1 MRILALDATLTRASA
16 ALWLGGAVHAAGVEC
31 GGRGQPAIL
40 PGLVQQVLAE
50 AGLAAA
56 ALDAVVVGV
65 GPGGFSGLRAAAALA
80 GGIALGAGCPVHG
93 VAARDSLAH
102 ALADRTRGFA
112 LWLALAGSGGRIIL
126 ARPGAEPE
134 SLEERALPAPP
145 GPVAVAGD
153 ASIPV
158 VARLTARGAM
168 AMLLGRVTTDA
179 ADVARCAAAA
189 LADRAAGVHGAGA
202 GSGRDGCPAGAA
214 RAAVL
219 RPALPLYAEAPSV
232 RLPG

>member
-1 MRILALDATLTRASA
+1 MRLLALDATWTRASA
-16 ALWLGGAVHAAGVEC
+16 ALWLEGDLRTAGIAC

-50 AGLAAA
+50 AGLPAT

-93 VAARDSLAH
+93 IAARDSLAH
-102 ALADRTRGFA
+102 ALADGLGGFA
-112 LWLALAGSGGRIIL
+112 LWLALSGSGGRILL
-126 ARPGAEPE
+126 ARPGAEPL

-153 ASIPV
+153 AAIPV
-158 VARLTARGAM
+158 VARLTARGAT
-168 AMLLGRVTTDA
+168 ARLLGRVTTDA

-189 LADRAAGVHGAGA
+189 LAGGE
-202 GSGRDGCPAGAA
+202 DG
-214 RAAVL
+214 AVL